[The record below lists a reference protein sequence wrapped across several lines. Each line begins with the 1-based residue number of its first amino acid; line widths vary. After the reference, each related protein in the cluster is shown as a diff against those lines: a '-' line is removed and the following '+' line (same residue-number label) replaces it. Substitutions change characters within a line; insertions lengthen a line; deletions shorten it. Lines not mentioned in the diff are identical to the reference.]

1 MSRFTRWWNRNKI
14 KEQANNDRLKAI
26 ENMVLELTETN
37 QSLAAELK
45 EAQDCVTI
53 YKTKEL
59 EEESKRNS
67 DVPWVEITSDSYDKL
82 KGIHIALDWNEAFI
96 DYLIANGINGVD
108 EETIVQKWLAL
119 LYDDLL
125 VKMEQQSIDNSDIMG
140 PSDFE

>member
-1 MSRFTRWWNRNKI
+1 MNRFTKWWNRNKI

-26 ENMVLELTETN
+26 ENTVLELTNTN
-37 QSLAAELK
+37 QALVEELK
-45 EAQDCVTI
+45 EAQDYMSVH
-53 YKTKEL
+53 KAKEL
-59 EEESKRNS
+59 ELEAKKNS
-67 DVPWVEITSDSYDKL
+67 DTPWVEITSDSYDKL

-96 DYLIANGINGVD
+96 DYLIDNGINGVD